1 MPTTDILKLLA
12 CPRCDKAL
20 DGSDNSV
27 YKCSACDVEYPSIG
41 GIPWLFSVPEVALTE
56 WQRRH
61 HMATEKLALASQQL
75 QHELNHKLNDKL
87 NEEALNNLTRKRL
100 ELLNSAYQQN
110 IQQLEK
116 ILTPLN
122 IQKLSANYNTHLAFK
137 TRLPADQGLN
147 TYYPNIHRDWS
158 WGDEE
163 NKNSLEQI
171 KNALGDEKKLG
182 KTLILGAGAARLAY
196 DIEQHCDTELVV
208 ALDFNPLL
216 LLTAKSLVEGNQIEL
231 FEYPISPKTLELSAV
246 LRTLKVPG
254 EKSKKLHFILA
265 DALRAPFLSGS
276 FDTVITPWLID
287 VIPDRLKP
295 FSSRINHLLN
305 KQGRWINFGS
315 LTFRNPEAS
324 HCYSVEETLQI
335 IQQCGFS
342 EPQMNTTKMPY
353 MCSPASR
360 HGRIEEVITLCMTK
374 TGKTKKPDR
383 YQALPDWLLKADQP
397 VPFSDSFQTQ
407 AASTRIHAF
416 LMSTIDGKRSIQEMA
431 SILEEKRLMP
441 YSEALPALQAFL
453 IKMYDESQSYS
464 VF

>member
-1 MPTTDILKLLA
+1 MPTAAPLQLLA

-20 DGSDNSV
+20 DAIENSQFS
-27 YKCSACDVEYPSIG
+27 CTACDVNYPSVG
-41 GIPWLFSVPEVALTE
+41 GIPWLFSMPEVALTE

-61 HMATEKLALASQQL
+61 HMATEKLTLASQQL
-75 QHELNHKLNDKL
+75 QSELADVKLNKL
-87 NEEALNNLTRKRL
+87 TQQRL

-110 IQQLEK
+110 IKQLEK
-116 ILTPLN
+116 ILTPLETE
-122 IQKLSANYNTHLAFK
+122 KLTANYNTHLAFK

-163 NKNSLEQI
+163 NKLSLEQI
-171 KNALGDEKKLG
+171 QKSLGDNPKLG

-196 DIEQHCDTELVV
+196 DIEQSCDTEFVV

-216 LLTAKSLVEGNQIEL
+216 LLIAKSLVEGEKIEL
-231 FEYPISPKTLELSAV
+231 FEYPISPKSLEQSALLRK
-246 LRTLKVPG
+246 LRTSG
-254 EKSKKLHFILA
+254 GKSEKLHFILA
-265 DALRAPFLSGS
+265 DALRAPFLAGS

-287 VIPDRLKP
+287 VIPDRLES
-295 FSSRINHLLN
+295 FSSRINQLLG

-315 LTFRNPEAS
+315 LTFRNPELS
-324 HCYSVEETLQI
+324 HCYSVEETIEL
-335 IQQCGFS
+335 IQHSGFS
-342 EPQMNTTKMPY
+342 KPQMNTIKMPY
-353 MCSPASR
+353 MCSPDSR
-360 HGRIEEVITLCMTK
+360 HGRIEEVITLIMTK
-374 TGKTKKPDR
+374 TGKTKKPAR
-383 YQALPDWLLKADQP
+383 YQSLPDWLLKADQP

-431 SILEEKRLMP
+431 TILEQQRLMP
-441 YSEALPALQAFL
+441 YAEALPALQSFL